1 MSNREFFQ
9 QMLAGEFD
17 RFRNVIAALPADKLN
32 YKPDPKARSAGELV
46 GHLIGHNE
54 DLVELMTQGHINHRM
69 TVEFQNLDDA
79 VSKFERSYRELEAH
93 LKAVT
98 EDAWMKAGDFKVGDH
113 VAMNAPAQAL
123 AWMLFMDS
131 VHHRGQLSTH
141 IRPMGGKVPSIYG
154 PSADSQ
160 MPS

>member
-1 MSNREFFQ
+1 
-9 QMLAGEFD
+9 
-17 RFRNVIAALPADKLN
+17 
-32 YKPDPKARSAGELV
+32 
-46 GHLIGHNE
+46 
-54 DLVELMTQGHINHRM
+54 
-69 TVEFQNLDDA
+69 
-79 VSKFERSYRELEAH
+79 
-93 LKAVT
+93 
-98 EDAWMKAGDFKVGDH
+98 
-113 VAMNAPAQAL
+113 MNAPAQAL